1 MANVSIK
8 FNGKEFLLSCED
20 GQEEHLEELLIQ
32 INKKFNNLKND
43 LGNLGENKL
52 LLITAV
58 KVMDEYYETKKK
70 VEEKKEE
77 LKNLS
82 NKFKE
87 LKSLIY
93 EYRDNKEQEILQ
105 LNNDHN
111 KLKDE
116 IEINQKNYEKLIDE
130 AADEISNFVEKAN
143 LENLSQYIPVNK
155 SEIRKKILKIRK
167 QKSAKSLNINFDHLL
182 KILKKNINIG
192 KVIGGYYPYNHEI
205 DAIEILKNLEKQNY
219 KISLPKIKKNSQM
232 DFFCWS
238 SQDPL
243 QINEYGIPE
252 PTSDKM
258 LAPNILL
265 VPLVAFDKNY
275 NRIGYGGGFYDR
287 YIKRIKKIKKI
298 ITIGLAYSFQR
309 IDQIPVDKYD
319 VKLDFIVTNKKI
331 R

>member
-8 FNGKEFLLSCED
+8 FNGKEFLFSCED
-20 GQEEHLEELLIQ
+20 GQEEHLEDLLIH

-143 LENLSQYIPVNK
+143 LENLS
-155 SEIRKKILKIRK
+155 
-167 QKSAKSLNINFDHLL
+167 
-182 KILKKNINIG
+182 
-192 KVIGGYYPYNHEI
+192 
-205 DAIEILKNLEKQNY
+205 
-219 KISLPKIKKNSQM
+219 
-232 DFFCWS
+232 
-238 SQDPL
+238 
-243 QINEYGIPE
+243 
-252 PTSDKM
+252 
-258 LAPNILL
+258 
-265 VPLVAFDKNY
+265 
-275 NRIGYGGGFYDR
+275 
-287 YIKRIKKIKKI
+287 
-298 ITIGLAYSFQR
+298 
-309 IDQIPVDKYD
+309 
-319 VKLDFIVTNKKI
+319 
-331 R
+331 